1 MRTESFKQKRAL
13 SQRVSN
19 TKLTRNVRERESE
32 REERAVLAGGKHVE
46 EEEEKI
52 EAEEERHDGLMRMQ
66 NQTQLQLQVRKDVN
80 INATSLRLQSNWDLV
95 QGMQLEILC
104 VAL

>member
-1 MRTESFKQKRAL
+1 M
-13 SQRVSN
+13 
-19 TKLTRNVRERESE
+19 
-32 REERAVLAGGKHVE
+32 E

-66 NQTQLQLQVRKDVN
+66 NQTQLQLQSQEGCKYSRDFSQAAKQL
-80 INATSLRLQSNWDLV
+80 TV